1 MEILKP
7 AAAGTLE
14 SSDAQVTVEPG
25 ENPLEKMDKQGL
37 YLSQHLHYIV
47 YALAG
52 ILLLSAVIAQPS
64 ISLLAES

>member
-1 MEILKP
+1 ML
-7 AAAGTLE
+7 
-14 SSDAQVTVEPG
+14 
-25 ENPLEKMDKQGL
+25 PLEKMDKQGL

-64 ISLLAES
+64 VSPASPSCKASGKSRLTKPA

>member
-25 ENPLEKMDKQGL
+25 EIGRASCRERVCQ
-37 YLSQHLHYIV
+37 YV
-47 YALAG
+47 
-52 ILLLSAVIAQPS
+52 
-64 ISLLAES
+64 